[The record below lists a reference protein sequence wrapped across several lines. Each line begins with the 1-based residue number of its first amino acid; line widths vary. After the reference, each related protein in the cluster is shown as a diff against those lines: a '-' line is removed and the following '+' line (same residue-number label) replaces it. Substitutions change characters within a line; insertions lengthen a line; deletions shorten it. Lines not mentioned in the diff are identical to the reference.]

1 MTTTYDPAYWEALRA
16 NRGSTP
22 TRVGAE
28 RWWDMLEVMYP
39 RNWRTTA
46 NDDYERFAVDEPM
59 TADLYVWL
67 VRIGQHDTPT
77 VEYWK
82 MIAPDD
88 STDDDLMA
96 RIDAARKVPA

>member
-1 MTTTYDPAYWEALRA
+1 MTTTYDPAYWDALRA

-22 TRVGAE
+22 TRVDDQC
-28 RWWDMLEVMYP
+28 WWDMLEVMYP
-39 RNWRTTA
+39 RNWRDSEA
-46 NDDYERFAVDEPM
+46 DDYECFAVDEPM

-82 MIAPDD
+82 MIAPDGI
-88 STDDDLMA
+88 DDAGLMA